1 MKCKMVMLFSSDLM
15 FKKVLILIV
24 LLSLVL
30 PFICNFSTIDY
41 SHVAPHFGK
50 NKIKSTGSTSMSHI
64 LSILSD
70 DFMSIHPEFVYEKSE
85 TGSGSAPFLV
95 SSGEADLGDMS
106 RYMKDDEKTDFM
118 KSKLIALDGIVV
130 ILNKNNKI
138 SNLSLENLRDI
149 FSKKVTDWSEI
160 SDEFN
165 GKIVSVGRE
174 EASGTREGFEN
185 GINLEKSRYDI
196 ILPESGDIAAKVSS
210 DEKAVGYIS
219 MASVA
224 GNIHAVKVN
233 NIDCNPQNVR
243 NGNYPLIR
251 PFVQVYSENS
261 NKNNYALEKWIEY
274 LDSDRA
280 RKLIEGEK
288 LINA

>member
-1 MKCKMVMLFSSDLM
+1 M
-15 FKKVLILIV
+15 
-24 LLSLVL
+24 
-30 PFICNFSTIDY
+30 Y
-41 SHVAPHFGK
+41 K
-50 NKIKSTGSTSMSHI
+50 NKKNYEKIDFIKSKI
-64 LSILSD
+64 
-70 DFMSIHPEFVYEKSE
+70 
-85 TGSGSAPFLV
+85 
-95 SSGEADLGDMS
+95 
-106 RYMKDDEKTDFM
+106 
-118 KSKLIALDGIVV
+118 IALDGIVV

-160 SDEFN
+160 SDEFS

-233 NIDCNPQNVR
+233 NQNVR

-251 PFVQVYSENS
+251 PFVQVYIENS

-274 LDSDRA
+274 LDSSRA

>member
-1 MKCKMVMLFSSDLM
+1 MKCKMAAFFSLDSM

-24 LLSLVL
+24 LLSLVV
-30 PFICNFSTIDY
+30 PFVCNFSTINY
-41 SHVAPHFGK
+41 SHIASHFGK

-70 DFMSIHPEFVYEKSE
+70 DFMSVYPGFVYEKSE

-106 RYMKDDEKTDFM
+106 RYMRDDERTDSM

-138 SNLSLENLRDI
+138 SDLSLENLRDI

-160 SDEFN
+160 SDEFS

-219 MASVA
+219 MASIA

-233 NIDCNPQNVR
+233 NIECSSENVR
-243 NGNYPLIR
+243 NENYPLIR